1 MFERRAREREQVL
14 ERVALV
20 RAHVHGYR
28 MLEDDGVIAVSLPAW
43 KLQDEFAKMLKYPN
57 RIRSA
62 FIGSVGVRFTPDTM
76 DVVKYLYK
84 HPPVHTE
91 VIQ

>member
-1 MFERRAREREQVL
+1 
-14 ERVALV
+14 VALV

-62 FIGSVGVRFTPDTM
+62 FIGHVGVRFTQDSIN
-76 DVVKYLYK
+76 VVKYLYK
-84 HPPVHTE
+84 HPPVYTE